1 MDKEK
6 ILEMSRAENKNQDE
20 RERAAMARAG
30 QVASAVGGIVCGLF
44 LVLNAFF
51 RRPGDATTLVAW
63 TVYLSITGTS
73 LLVKYR
79 QLRKKHELIFG
90 LIQLAMALM
99 FFVFYVLTLVK

>member
-44 LVLNAFF
+44 FVKI
-51 RRPGDATTLVAW
+51 R
-63 TVYLSITGTS
+63 SIPAQCVFCPS
-73 LLVKYR
+73 
-79 QLRKKHELIFG
+79 
-90 LIQLAMALM
+90 AL
-99 FFVFYVLTLVK
+99 